1 MTTLIGRW
9 RKSSLKKISIFVP
22 CYNEEANVRA
32 MAMAIIRE
40 MEKLPQYDYEV
51 IFADNNSEDNTQ
63 KILREMAEHN
73 KKIKVI
79 FNNRN
84 YGPARSPRNALRHAT
99 GDAIISLTCDFQDP
113 PKMIETCIKHWEDGY
128 LSVYGQKVGSKEGKI
143 KYCLRTI
150 YYKIIAAFSDIP
162 QYEHISGICLN
173 DRKVLDQLLA
183 ADETTAFRHLIAE
196 LGYEV
201 KLVPYKQEKR
211 SGGKSSYNV
220 SRYFSFALNSLV
232 TTSTAPLRVA
242 TVLGCITSGIS
253 FSIGVIYLVYKLIY
267 FEQFSLGMAPL
278 VIGVF
283 FLGSIQILFI
293 GLLGEYIGAIFKKL
307 TKVPPVIEKELIN
320 FDEPDDST
328 DSE

>member
-1 MTTLIGRW
+1 M
-9 RKSSLKKISIFVP
+9 KKISICVP

-32 MAMAIIRE
+32 MAMAIVRE

-51 IFADNNSEDNTQ
+51 IFVDNNSEDNTQ
-63 KILREMAEHN
+63 KILREVAEHN

-84 YGPARSPRNALRHAT
+84 YGPMRSPRNALRHAT
-99 GDAIISLTCDFQDP
+99 GDAIIGLACDFQDP
-113 PKMIETCIKHWEDGY
+113 PEMITTFIKHWEDGY
-128 LSVYGQKVGSKEGKI
+128 LVVCGQKKGSKEGKI

-150 YYKIIAAFSDIP
+150 YYKIIATFSDIP
-162 QYEHISGICLN
+162 QYEHISGINLN

-183 ADETTAFRHLIAE
+183 ADDTIAFRYLIAE
-196 LGYEV
+196 LGYTV
-201 KLVPYKQEKR
+201 KLVPYTQEKR
-211 SGGKSSYNV
+211 KGGKSSYNV
-220 SRYFSFALNSLV
+220 GRYFSFALSSLV
-232 TTSTAPLRVA
+232 ATSTVPLRIAIVF
-242 TVLGCITSGIS
+242 GGITSSIS
-253 FSIGVIYLVYKLIY
+253 FFIGIIYLAYKLIY
-267 FEQFSLGMAPL
+267 FQRFSAGMAPL
-278 VIGVF
+278 LIGMF

>member
-1 MTTLIGRW
+1 M
-9 RKSSLKKISIFVP
+9 KKISICVA

-32 MAMAIIRE
+32 MAMAIVRE

-51 IFADNNSEDNTQ
+51 IFVDNNSEDNTQ
-63 KILREMAEHN
+63 KILREVAEYN

-84 YGPARSPRNALRHAT
+84 YGPGRSPRNALRHVT
-99 GDAIISLTCDFQDP
+99 GDAIISLPCDFQDP
-113 PKMIETCIKHWEDGY
+113 PEMIETFIKHWEDGC
-128 LSVYGQKVGSKEGKI
+128 LVVYGQKSGSKEGII

-162 QYEHISGICLN
+162 QYEHVSGICLN

-183 ADETTAFRHLIAE
+183 ADETISFRYLIAE

-211 SGGKSSYNV
+211 RGGKSSYNV
-220 SRYFSFALNSLV
+220 SRYFSHAISSLV
-232 TTSTAPLRVA
+232 ISSTGPLRVA
-242 TVLGCITSGIS
+242 TVLGLTTSAIS
-253 FSIGVIYLVYKLIY
+253 FFMGIIYLVYKLLY
-267 FEQFSLGMAPL
+267 WERFSAGLAPL
-278 VIGVF
+278 VIGMF
-283 FLGSIQILFI
+283 FFISIQILFI

-320 FDEPDDST
+320 FDEPDDSHNA
-328 DSE
+328 E